1 LRPTEEGRARPAS
14 NLASMS
20 DVPDGIVLARNRDLV
35 GRSRNPWVRRALL
48 CAIAVLPLLALLNV
62 FGQHPTT
69 TSADVP
75 AASVNVTA
83 PARLRSGLIFQVR
96 VQVTAHRDIKELE
109 LVFDRGWWESM
120 SVNSSV
126 PEPTEESSSD
136 GRVVFDYGPLG
147 AGHTHISWIYF
158 QVNPTNVGE
167 RQENLD
173 VKDGNNE
180 LVRIKRSMTIF
191 P

>member
-1 LRPTEEGRARPAS
+1 
-14 NLASMS
+14 MS
-20 DVPDGIVLARNRDLV
+20 KIPDGIDVERYRDLS
-35 GRSRNPWVRRALL
+35 GRGRNPWVRRVLL
-48 CAIAVLPLLALLNV
+48 CLIAVLPLLALLNV

-69 TSADVP
+69 TSASVP
-75 AASVNVTA
+75 AASVDVTA

-96 VQVTAHRDIKELE
+96 VQITAHRNIKELE

-120 SVNSSV
+120 SVNSTV
-126 PEPTEESSSD
+126 PEPSEASSSD

-147 AGHTHISWIYF
+147 AGHTHVSWIYF

-167 RQENLD
+167 RQENID
-173 VKDGNNE
+173 VTDGNEE
-180 LVRIKRSMTIF
+180 LVRIKRSLTIF

>member
-1 LRPTEEGRARPAS
+1 MAS
-14 NLASMS
+14 I
-20 DVPDGIVLARNRDLV
+20 PDGITLDQHRDLR
-35 GRSRNPWVRRALL
+35 GRNANPWLRRGLL
-48 CAIAVLPLLALLNV
+48 CLIAVLPLLAILNV

-69 TSADVP
+69 TSASTPVV
-75 AASVNVTA
+75 SVNVTA

-96 VQVTAHRDIKELE
+96 VQLTAHQDIKELE

-136 GRVVFDYGPLG
+136 GRVVFNYGALG
-147 AGHTHISWIYF
+147 AGHSHVSWIYF
-158 QVNPTNVGE
+158 QVNPTNVGK
-167 RQENLD
+167 RQENID
-173 VKDGNNE
+173 VKDGETE
-180 LVRIKRSMTIF
+180 LVHIHRSMTIF

>member
-1 LRPTEEGRARPAS
+1 VS
-14 NLASMS
+14 S
-20 DVPDGIVLARNRDLV
+20 VPDGITLERHRDLH
-35 GRSRNPWVRRALL
+35 GRTQNPWVRRVLL
-48 CAIAVLPLLALLNV
+48 CAMAVLPILALLNV

-69 TSADVP
+69 TTTGTP
-75 AASVNVTA
+75 AVSVHVTA

-96 VQVTAHRDIKELE
+96 LSITARRNIKELGV
-109 LVFDRGWWESM
+109 VFDRGWWESM

-147 AGHTHISWIYF
+147 AGHTHVSWIYF
-158 QVNPTNVGE
+158 QVNPTNVGK
-167 RQENLD
+167 RQED
-173 VKDGNNE
+173 IDIKDGETE
-180 LVRIKRSMTIF
+180 LAHINRSMTIF